1 MKTHLW
7 IIILVVAGFTGFLM
21 GYSLPSFIEAGVIGG
36 GPNKVKAGSG
46 LDTGAQEYYKNLLKQ
61 EE

>member
-1 MKTHLW
+1 MKISLW
-7 IIILVVAGFTGFLM
+7 IIIVVVVGFVGFLM

-36 GPNKVKAGSG
+36 GPNKVKAGAQ
-46 LDTGAQEYYKNLLKQ
+46 LDKQTADYYKNLLK

>member
-7 IIILVVAGFTGFLM
+7 VIIIVVVGFTGFLM
-21 GYSLPSFIEAGVIGG
+21 GYSVPSFIEAGVIGG

-46 LDTGAQEYYKNLLKQ
+46 LDKSAQDYYKDLLKQ
-61 EE
+61 E

>member
-1 MKTHLW
+1 MKTTLLV
-7 IIILVVAGFTGFLM
+7 IIIVAVGFSSFLL

-36 GPNKVKAGSG
+36 GPNKVKAG
-46 LDTGAQEYYKNLLKQ
+46 AQIDKQTSDYYKNLLK